1 MSGHSKW
8 AQIKRQKGVNDA
20 RRGQLFT
27 RLGREIIVAVREGG
41 SGDPN
46 ANFRLRMAV
55 QRAREANMPMDNI
68 ERSIKRAAGGG
79 EGAQLDELTYEGY
92 APGGAAVLVQVLT
105 DNRNR
110 AASEIRNVFS
120 RNGGNLGENGCV
132 DWIFEQKGVVEVN
145 LDGQDVD
152 ELTLQA
158 IDAGAED
165 VDTPNPGDEV
175 LTIYTDPTQVEAVRK
190 ALEAKKVPVTK
201 AETTLVPKTRVEL
214 ADKEALQALRLI
226 DRLEEL
232 DDVQNVYTNAEIP
245 DAVAEQYATGS

>member
-55 QRAREANMPMDNI
+55 QHAREANMPMENI

-79 EGAQLDELTYEGY
+79 EGSQLDELTYEGY
-92 APGGAAVLVQVLT
+92 APGGAAVLVQVVT

-110 AASEIRNVFS
+110 SASEIRNIFS

-132 DWIFEQKGVVEVN
+132 DWIFEQRGIIDVP
-145 LDGQDVD
+145 LDGQDPD
-152 ELTLQA
+152 ELTLEA
-158 IDAGAED
+158 ADAGAED
-165 VDTPNPGDEV
+165 VEPVSPNDEF
-175 LTIYTDPTQVEAVRK
+175 LTIYTEPGQMEAVRT
-190 ALEAKKVPVTK
+190 ALEAKKVKIAK
-201 AETTLVPKTRVEL
+201 AEVTMLPKTKVEL
-214 ADKEALQALRLI
+214 AEKEALQAMRLI
-226 DRLEEL
+226 DRLEDL

-245 DAVAEQYATGS
+245 DAVAEQYAG

>member
-8 AQIKRQKGVNDA
+8 HQIRRQKGVNDA
-20 RRGQLFT
+20 KRGQLFT

-41 SGDPN
+41 GGDPD

-68 ERSIKRAAGGG
+68 ERSIKRAVGGG

-92 APGGAAVLVQVLT
+92 APGGAAVLVQVMT

-110 AASEIRNVFS
+110 TASEIRNVFS

-132 DWIFEQKGVVEVN
+132 DWIFEQRGIIEVT
-145 LDGQDVD
+145 LDGRDPD
-152 ELTLQA
+152 DLTLEA
-158 IDAGAED
+158 ADAGAED
-165 VDTPNPGDEV
+165 VDAVGPDDEA
-175 LTIYTDPTQVEAVRK
+175 LIIYTDPSQLEAVRT
-190 ALEAKKVPVTK
+190 ALEAKKLPITK
-201 AETTLVPKTRVEL
+201 AEVSLIPKTKVEL
-214 ADKEALQALRLI
+214 ADKEAIQALRLI
-226 DRLEEL
+226 DKLEDL

-245 DAVAEQYATGS
+245 DAVAEQYAG

>member
-41 SGDPN
+41 GGDPN

-55 QRAREANMPMDNI
+55 QHAREANMPMDNI
-68 ERSIKRAAGGG
+68 ERSIKRAVGGG
-79 EGAQLDELTYEGY
+79 EGSQLDELTYEGY
-92 APGGAAVLVQVLT
+92 APGGAAVLVQVVT

-110 AASEIRNVFS
+110 SASEIRNVFS

-132 DWIFEQKGVVEVN
+132 DWIFEQRGIIDVP
-145 LDGQDVD
+145 LDGKDPD
-152 ELTLQA
+152 ELTLEA
-158 IDAGAED
+158 ADAGAED
-165 VDTPNPGDEV
+165 VEPVGPNDEF
-175 LTIYTDPTQVEAVRK
+175 LTIYTDPSQMETVRA
-190 ALEAKKVPVTK
+190 ALEAKKLKVAK
-201 AETTLVPKTRVEL
+201 AEVSMLPKTKIEL
-214 ADKEALQALRLI
+214 AEKEALQAMRLI
-226 DRLEEL
+226 DRLEDL

-245 DAVAEQYATGS
+245 DAVAEQYAG